1 MAQRLAL
8 GMTLPSAAEQE
19 VARVRLL
26 AYAAGYISDPGDDD
40 DTWFNTAREAGSRTT
55 RAIRPTSAATS
66 PRNYR

>member
-19 VARVRLL
+19 AARVRLL

-40 DTWFNTAREAGSRTT
+40 DTWFISDPEGWEPDDESDPPYVRCYEPA
-55 RAIRPTSAATS
+55 
-66 PRNYR
+66 